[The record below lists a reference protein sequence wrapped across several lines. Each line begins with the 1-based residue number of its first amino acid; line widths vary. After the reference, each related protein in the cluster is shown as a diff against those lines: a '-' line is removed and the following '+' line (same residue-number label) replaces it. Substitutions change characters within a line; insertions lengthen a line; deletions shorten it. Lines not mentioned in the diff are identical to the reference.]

1 MMKQRRRATPVGQRT
16 LKDWTPK
23 KAHSFAMKRVQ
34 EIELLLQE
42 ISYTYD
48 QIFQPVAYECD
59 QLIENGLKVLRDE
72 ISNALEIEAQL

>member
-1 MMKQRRRATPVGQRT
+1 MKKPRRRIQPLGQRT
-16 LKDWTPK
+16 LSDWTPK
-23 KAHSFAMKRVQ
+23 KAHAFAMKRVK

-59 QLIENGLKVLRDE
+59 QLIENGLKAIREEVN
-72 ISNALEIEAQL
+72 NALECEAQP

>member
-1 MMKQRRRATPVGQRT
+1 MSTTRRRTQPLGQRT
-16 LKDWTPK
+16 VRDWTPK
-23 KAHSFAMKRVQ
+23 KAHAFAVKRVK

-59 QLIENGLKVLRDE
+59 QLVESLKLIREE
-72 ISNALEIEAQL
+72 IDNALEIEAQP